1 MPIKIF
7 NTATRKKE
15 EFQPVAAGSV
25 GIYVCGITAYDIC
38 HIGHARAAVVF
49 DVAVRHLR
57 SRDYHVTYVKN
68 FTDIDDKIINR
79 AQKEGVSFTDI
90 SERYIR
96 MHDEDMQALNVITPD
111 VTPKATE
118 HMDNM
123 IALIQILMDKGFAY
137 AIDGDVYFA
146 VNIYKQYGWLSGRN
160 LEEMLAGARVDIN
173 DKKKNPMDFALW
185 KASKE
190 GEPFWESPWGK
201 GRPGWHIECSAM
213 SRRYLGET
221 FDIHGGGEDLIFPH
235 HENEI
240 AQSQAATG
248 KPLAN
253 YWMHNGFV
261 KVNSEKMSK
270 SLGNFFPIRE
280 ILKNNHPEVLRL
292 FMLQSHYRSPVDY
305 SENSLG
311 EARSALIRV
320 YTSLQLMNGILK
332 NSSTGKAVPGNDKTK
347 AKQEDYI
354 NKLMEL
360 QGKFNEALDDDFNTA
375 QGLGY
380 VFDAVRLLNNL
391 IASEKNIAID
401 ILEATKKVFQHFG
414 AVLGIFLE
422 DPDQFFFA
430 DKEIESRK
438 RGLDI
443 GEIGRLIDERQ
454 LARQAKNWV
463 RADEIRQQLAGLH
476 IVLQDVQDKTTWS
489 IE

>member
-1 MPIKIF
+1 
-7 NTATRKKE
+7 
-15 EFQPVAAGSV
+15 
-25 GIYVCGITAYDIC
+25 
-38 HIGHARAAVVF
+38 
-49 DVAVRHLR
+49 
-57 SRDYHVTYVKN
+57 
-68 FTDIDDKIINR
+68 
-79 AQKEGVSFTDI
+79 
-90 SERYIR
+90 
-96 MHDEDMQALNVITPD
+96 
-111 VTPKATE
+111 
-118 HMDNM
+118 
-123 IALIQILMDKGFAY
+123 
-137 AIDGDVYFA
+137 
-146 VNIYKQYGWLSGRN
+146 
-160 LEEMLAGARVDIN
+160 
-173 DKKKNPMDFALW
+173 
-185 KASKE
+185 
-190 GEPFWESPWGK
+190 
-201 GRPGWHIECSAM
+201 
-213 SRRYLGET
+213 
-221 FDIHGGGEDLIFPH
+221 
-235 HENEI
+235 
-240 AQSQAATG
+240 
-248 KPLAN
+248 
-253 YWMHNGFV
+253 
-261 KVNSEKMSK
+261 
-270 SLGNFFPIRE
+270 
-280 ILKNNHPEVLRL
+280 
-292 FMLQSHYRSPVDY
+292 MLQSHYRSPVDY

>member
-1 MPIKIF
+1 M
-7 NTATRKKE
+7 
-15 EFQPVAAGSV
+15 

-49 DVAVRHLR
+49 DVAVRHMR
-57 SRDYHVTYVKN
+57 SRGYRVTYVKN

-79 AQKEGVSFTDI
+79 AQKEGVKFTDI
-90 SERYIR
+90 AERFIK
-96 MHDEDMQALNVITPD
+96 MHDEDMLALGVIRPD

-118 HMDNM
+118 HMDDM
-123 IALIQILMDKGFAY
+123 IALIKILVDKGFAY

-146 VNIYKQYGWLSGRN
+146 VNIFKQYGRLSGRN

-185 KASKE
+185 KSSKE

-213 SRRYLGET
+213 SRCYLGET

-270 SLGNFFPIRE
+270 SLGNISPIRE

-305 SENSLG
+305 SDNSLS
-311 EARSALIRV
+311 EARSALIRC
-320 YTSLQLMNGILK
+320 YTSLQLMNDVLK
-332 NSSTGKAVPGNDKTK
+332 NSADGKAVPGNDKTK
-347 AKQEDYI
+347 AKQKDYI
-354 NKLMEL
+354 NKLKEL
-360 QGKFNEALDDDFNTA
+360 QDKFNEALDDDFNTA

-380 VFDAVRLLNNL
+380 VFDAVRLINNL
-391 IASEKNIAID
+391 IAAEKKIAVANSA
-401 ILEATKKVFQHFG
+401 ILEEGRKIFKHFG
-414 AVLGIFLE
+414 AILGIFHD
-422 DPDQFFFA
+422 DPDHFFLT
-430 DKEIESRK
+430 DREMESRK

-443 GEIGRLIDERQ
+443 GEIERLINERQ
-454 LARQAKNWV
+454 SARTAKNWD
-463 RADEIRQQLAGLH
+463 RADEIRQQLAQLH
-476 IVLQDVQDKTTWS
+476 IVLQDSKDKTTWS

>member
-15 EFQPVAAGSV
+15 EFKPVAAGSV

-96 MHDEDMQALNVITPD
+96 MHDEDMQVLNVITPD

-118 HMDNM
+118 HMKEM
-123 IALIQILMDKGFAY
+123 IDLIKILIDKGFAY
-137 AIDGDVYFA
+137 SIDGDVYFA
-146 VNIYKQYGWLSGRN
+146 VNIFKQYGWLSGRN

-320 YTSLQLMNGILK
+320 YTSLQLMSGILK
-332 NSSTGKAVPGNDKTK
+332 NSSAGKAAPGNDKTK

-391 IASEKNIAID
+391 IASEKNIATD

-422 DPDQFFFA
+422 DPDQFFLA

-454 LARQAKNWV
+454 SARQAKNWV
-463 RADEIRQQLAGLH
+463 RADEIRQQLASLH
-476 IVLQDVQDKTTWS
+476 IVLQDSQDNTTWS

>member
-15 EFQPVAAGSV
+15 EFKPVAAGSV
-25 GIYVCGITAYDIC
+25 GIYVCGITAYDTC

-79 AQKEGVSFTDI
+79 AQKEGVGFTDI
-90 SERYIR
+90 SERYIQ

-118 HMDNM
+118 HMDDM
-123 IALIQILMDKGFAY
+123 IALIKILMDKGFAY

-146 VNIYKQYGWLSGRN
+146 VNVFKPYGWLSGRN

-190 GEPFWESPWGK
+190 GEPSWESPWGK

-332 NSSTGKAVPGNDKTK
+332 NSSAGKPGNDKTK
-347 AKQEDYI
+347 AKQEDYLA
-354 NKLMEL
+354 KLKEL
-360 QGKFNEALDDDFNTA
+360 QDKFNEALDDDFNTA

-391 IASEKNIAID
+391 IAAEKNIATD
-401 ILEATKKVFQHFG
+401 ILETTKKVFQHFS
-414 AVLGIFLE
+414 AVLGIFQE
-422 DPDQFFFA
+422 DPDQFFLA

-443 GEIGRLIDERQ
+443 GEIGRLINERQ
-454 LARQAKNWV
+454 AARVAKNWA
-463 RADEIRQQLAGLH
+463 RADEIRKQLALLH
-476 IVLQDVQDKTTWS
+476 IILKDSQDKTTWS

>member
-1 MPIKIF
+1 
-7 NTATRKKE
+7 
-15 EFQPVAAGSV
+15 
-25 GIYVCGITAYDIC
+25 
-38 HIGHARAAVVF
+38 
-49 DVAVRHLR
+49 
-57 SRDYHVTYVKN
+57 
-68 FTDIDDKIINR
+68 
-79 AQKEGVSFTDI
+79 
-90 SERYIR
+90 
-96 MHDEDMQALNVITPD
+96 
-111 VTPKATE
+111 
-118 HMDNM
+118 
-123 IALIQILMDKGFAY
+123 
-137 AIDGDVYFA
+137 
-146 VNIYKQYGWLSGRN
+146 
-160 LEEMLAGARVDIN
+160 MLAGARVDIN